1 MLLVLWIEVFGLTR
15 LDSSTLYSFLC
26 LLNVTWLTMALWS
39 LFTGEQVSSYLY
51 WQLIFVTYLTHLFIC
66 SYRFTFHYFYF
77 LCFGLF
83 FCCVSARYHSV
94 TVLSFIL
101 RSYPYV
107 LLSIMDAQNFSKPLR
122 KTLYFQCCSFQNY
135 KWNVKLP
142 CYFMMTVIRLV

>member
-1 MLLVLWIEVFGLTR
+1 MPLVLWIEVVGLTR
-15 LDSSTLYSFLC
+15 LDSSTLYSFLY

-83 FCCVSARYHSV
+83 FCCVRLDMISFCHGSIFYFALLTLCSAFNNGCPEFFKTSTSSSV
-94 TVLSFIL
+94 LFKITNEIL
-101 RSYPYV
+101 
-107 LLSIMDAQNFSKPLR
+107 NF
-122 KTLYFQCCSFQNY
+122 
-135 KWNVKLP
+135 
-142 CYFMMTVIRLV
+142 LVTSWWR